1 MATAKDAWTS
11 ALSCS
16 PEAADSTDWTPLS
29 LEIKNESSTSTNKR
43 AWQAGDEM
51 PDPFVK
57 GEIHE
62 KVMLSVWRGVHG
74 IYCSELLPDN
84 TTVTAEHHPEEKRYD
99 DHDCLENDFQAFFA
113 SKSSEFYAKGIRD
126 IERRWEKVV
135 DGKIFTGLSQYRNTL
150 FLIFGI
156 LCLLSWL
163 AFNLY
168 AVSYI
173 MATQI
178 LSNDVA
184 ALSAQLIAYCD
195 PL

>member
-57 GEIHE
+57 GLLQRLADDIRKEHPKLDNIRLLYDNARRHIAKKTSQKILE
-62 KVMLSVWRGVHG
+62 LGWDVLSHPP
-74 IYCSELLPDN
+74 YSPDLALSDYHLLRSLQ
-84 TTVTAEHHPEEKRYD
+84 HHPEEKRYD

-135 DGKIFTGLSQYRNTL
+135 DVGGDYF
-150 FLIFGI
+150 
-156 LCLLSWL
+156 
-163 AFNLY
+163 
-168 AVSYI
+168 VE
-173 MATQI
+173 
-178 LSNDVA
+178 
-184 ALSAQLIAYCD
+184 
-195 PL
+195 